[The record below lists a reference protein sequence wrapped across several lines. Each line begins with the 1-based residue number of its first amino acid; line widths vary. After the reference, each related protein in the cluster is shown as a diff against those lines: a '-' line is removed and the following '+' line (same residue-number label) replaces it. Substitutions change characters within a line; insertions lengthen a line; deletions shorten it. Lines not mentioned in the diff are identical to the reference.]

1 MSPGRL
7 SLALYGNDE
16 TIICYWSPTRT
27 GQWADDNA
35 RGRAA
40 AVELAKYVKRT
51 GDFQTFQRVVQTMCN
66 ETHAGTPELQGV
78 EVGFMFALGV
88 MVSEAV
94 KP

>member
-1 MSPGRL
+1 M
-7 SLALYGNDE
+7 
-16 TIICYWSPTRT
+16 
-27 GQWADDNA
+27 
-35 RGRAA
+35 
-40 AVELAKYVKRT
+40 ELAKYVKRT